1 MLKECRSLPILVH
14 QIKSPIAESR
24 EYAQK
29 KALKALGL
37 SNGDVKEISV
47 HKRSLDARRGRET
60 SFVYSFLI
68 RLNDKTKEKTI
79 AQKRSAVFV
88 EDQKFFP
95 KCVLDK
101 KAKIVIAG
109 FGPAGMFAALTLARM
124 GYKPL
129 VLERGGSMEERVDAV
144 ESFWKGGSLDL
155 SSNVQFGEGGAGTFS
170 DGKLTTRIRDPLCR
184 VVLEEFVNF
193 GADKEILTLAKPHIG
208 TDKIRE
214 IVVRLRQEIIRLG
227 GEVLFNSPLDGINI
241 KNGKAASVFSK
252 GREIKADKLI
262 LSIGHSARDTFE
274 LLISKGILLEPK
286 PFSVG
291 ARVEHRQ
298 LDVDKSLYGD
308 LAGDKRLP
316 KGEYQLSKRFSDG
329 SAAYTFCMCPGG
341 YIVASQS
348 EEKTVL
354 TNGMS
359 LSSRSGE
366 NANSAVVVSVSPSDF
381 GNHPLDGVKFAVEI
395 EKRAYRLT
403 GGYCA
408 PCMSVKGFLQGDK
421 DIKTDIKPTY
431 SLGTRYTDFTKL
443 FPSRVIRLM
452 KEGLIDFSKKMSCF
466 GGGLL
471 TGPETRTSS
480 PVRIV
485 RNSDMTAVGIQ
496 NLYPAGEGAGYAGGI
511 MSAAVDGI
519 KAAVMIME
527 SEV

>member
-1 MLKECRSLPILVH
+1 MPILIH
-14 QIKSPIAESR
+14 QIKCPINES
-24 EYAQK
+24 EKYACE
-29 KALKALGL
+29 KALKALGIN
-37 SNGDVKEISV
+37 SKDVKEISV

-60 SFVYSFLI
+60 SFVYSFVINLT
-68 RLNDKTKEKTI
+68 DKTKEKVI
-79 AQKRSAVFV
+79 AEKRKAVFLENQV
-88 EDQKFFP
+88 FFP

-101 KAKIVIAG
+101 RAKIVIAG
-109 FGPAGMFAALTLARM
+109 FGPAGMFAALTLAKM

-129 VLERGGSMEERVDAV
+129 VLERGKSMEERVNAV
-144 ESFWKGGSLDL
+144 ENFWNGGSLDL

-170 DGKLTTRIRDPLCR
+170 DGKLTTRIKDPLCK
-184 VVLEEFVNF
+184 VVLSEFVNF
-193 GADKEILTLAKPHIG
+193 GAEKEILSLAKPHIG
-208 TDKIRE
+208 TDKIRK
-214 IVVRLRQEIIRLG
+214 IVVRLRHEIEQLG
-227 GEVLFNSPLDGINI
+227 GEVLFNSPLDGINV
-241 KNGKAASVFSK
+241 KNGKVVSVFSK
-252 GREIKADKLI
+252 GREIKTDKLI
-262 LSIGHSARDTFE
+262 LSVGHSARDTFE
-274 LLISKGILLEPK
+274 MLLDNGILLEPK

-298 LDVDKSLYGD
+298 FDVDKSLYGD

-341 YIVASQS
+341 YVVPSQS

-359 LSSRSGE
+359 LSDRSGE

-381 GNHPLDGVKFAVEI
+381 GRHPLDGVKFAREI

-403 GGYCA
+403 EGYCA
-408 PCMSVKGFLQGDK
+408 PCMSVKGFLQDSN

-443 FPSRVIRLM
+443 FPSRIIRLM

-466 GGGLL
+466 SDGLL

-480 PVRIV
+480 PVRIL
-485 RNSDMTAVGIQ
+485 RNSDMTAVGIK

-527 SEV
+527 SEK

>member
-1 MLKECRSLPILVH
+1 MPILIH
-14 QIKSPIAESR
+14 QIKCPIDESE
-24 EYAQK
+24 EYARK

-37 SNGDVKEISV
+37 NSGDVKEISV
-47 HKRSLDARRGRET
+47 HKRSLDARRGREI

-68 RLNDKTKEKTI
+68 NLIDKSKEKSI
-79 AQKRSAVFV
+79 AQKRKAVFV

-101 KAKIVIAG
+101 RAKIVIAG

-129 VLERGGSMEERVDAV
+129 VLERGGSMEERVNAV
-144 ESFWKGGSLDL
+144 ESFWKGGTLDV

-170 DGKLTTRIRDPLCR
+170 DGKLTTRIKDPLCK

-193 GADKEILTLAKPHIG
+193 GAYKEILTLAKPHIG

-214 IVVRLRQEIIRLG
+214 IVVRLRKEIERLG

-241 KNGKAASVFSK
+241 KNGKVESIFSQ
-252 GREIKADKLI
+252 GREIKTDKLI

-274 LLISKGILLEPK
+274 LLLNKGVLIEPK

-291 ARVEHRQ
+291 ARIEHRQ
-298 LDVDKSLYGD
+298 LDVDKSLYGV

-316 KGEYQLSKRFSDG
+316 KGEYQLSKRFPDG
-329 SAAYTFCMCPGG
+329 SAVYTFCMCPGG
-341 YIVASQS
+341 YVVPSQS

-381 GNHPLDGVKFAVEI
+381 GNHPLDGVKFAREI

-403 GGYCA
+403 GGYSA
-408 PCMSVKGFLQGDK
+408 PCMSVKGFLGDCK
-421 DIKTDIKPTY
+421 DIKTNIKPTY
-431 SLGTRYTDFTKL
+431 SLGTCYTDLTKL
-443 FPSRVIRLM
+443 FPSRIIRLM
-452 KEGLIDFSKKMSCF
+452 KEGLSDFSKKMSCF
-466 GGGLL
+466 SDGLL

-480 PVRIV
+480 PVRIP

-496 NLYPAGEGAGYAGGI
+496 NLYPTGEGAGYAGGI

-527 SEV
+527 SGN

>member
-1 MLKECRSLPILVH
+1 MPILIH
-14 QIKSPIAESR
+14 QIKCPIDESE
-24 EYAQK
+24 EYAKK

-37 SNGDVKEISV
+37 ISGDVKEISV
-47 HKRSLDARRGRET
+47 HKRSLDARRGREI

-68 RLNDKTKEKTI
+68 NLIDKSKEKSI
-79 AQKRSAVFV
+79 AQKRKAVFV

-101 KAKIVIAG
+101 RAKIVIAG

-129 VLERGGSMEERVDAV
+129 VLERGGSMEERVNAV
-144 ESFWKGGSLDL
+144 ESFWKGGTLDV

-170 DGKLTTRIRDPLCR
+170 DGKLTTRIKDPLCK
-184 VVLEEFVNF
+184 VVLEEFVNL

-214 IVVRLRQEIIRLG
+214 IVVRLRKEIERLG
-227 GEVLFNSPLDGINI
+227 GEILFNSPLDGINI
-241 KNGKAASVFSK
+241 KNGKVESVFSK
-252 GREIKADKLI
+252 GRDIKTDKLI

-274 LLISKGILLEPK
+274 LLLNKGVLIEPK

-291 ARVEHRQ
+291 ARIEHRQ
-298 LDVDKSLYGD
+298 LDVDKSLYGS

-329 SAAYTFCMCPGG
+329 SAVYTFCMCPGG
-341 YIVASQS
+341 YVVPSQS

-359 LSSRSGE
+359 LSSRNGE

-381 GNHPLDGVKFAVEI
+381 GNHPLDGVKFAREI

-403 GGYCA
+403 GGYSA
-408 PCMSVKGFLQGDK
+408 PCMSVKGFLQDSK
-421 DIKTDIKPTY
+421 DIKTDIQPTY
-431 SLGTRYTDFTKL
+431 SLGTCYTDFTKL
-443 FPSRVIRLM
+443 FPSRIIRLM

-466 GGGLL
+466 SDGLL

-480 PVRIV
+480 PVRIP

-496 NLYPAGEGAGYAGGI
+496 NLYPTGEGAGYAGGI

-527 SEV
+527 SGN